1 MTRLTTYL
9 VNLFSRNGLAIFVTA
24 LVLVW
29 LTQTLRLFDL
39 ISAKG
44 QDMMTLAGQSA
55 LTTPPLI
62 IVFFYVCWGV
72 GLVRT
77 LRTLQSTQELHAIHS
92 GRRLKALVQ
101 AVGIFAAIG
110 AFFILALTN
119 FIDPAANKRLNDWS
133 ASIAADLVST
143 TLTPHRFTQV
153 APDVVIVI
161 GARLSNGEITDFF
174 ADDRRD
180 PETRRTYI
188 AKSAIVSQDEQGYA
202 LQLRDG
208 SLQYF
213 PRDGHFS
220 EISFGSYE
228 IALDRLTTSADN
240 RNGLA
245 EQDSISIVQDA
256 MQTGVLAPDAAKRLG
271 ERMAEGLRVVA
282 ICLLVFALAGFP
294 HARRARFEFPL
305 EIGILIV
312 AFAERGLSTYM
323 PGPAYLT
330 PFTGGVLVLLVAV
343 GILAYR
349 RFGYRTPPE
358 HVRAA

>member
-1 MTRLTTYL
+1 MTRLTAYL
-9 VNLFSRNGLAIFVTA
+9 VKLFSRNGLAIFVVA

-44 QDMMTLAGQSA
+44 QDMLTLAGQSA

-62 IVFFYVCWGV
+62 IVFFYVCWGI

-77 LRTLQSTQELHAIHS
+77 LRTLQTTQELHAIHS
-92 GRRLKALVQ
+92 SRRLRALVH
-101 AVGIFAAIG
+101 AVMIFSSIG
-110 AFFILALTN
+110 ALFVLLLSN
-119 FIDPAANKRLNDWS
+119 FIEPAANKQLNDWS
-133 ASIAADLVST
+133 ASIAADLVGN
-143 TLTPHRFTQV
+143 TLVPHRFTQV

-161 GARLSNGEITDFF
+161 GGRQSNGEITDFF

-188 AKSAIVSQDEQGYA
+188 AKSAVVAKDEEGYA

-208 SLQYF
+208 TLQYA
-213 PRDGHFS
+213 PREGRFS

-228 IALDRLTTSADN
+228 IALDRLTTPVDN

-245 EQDSISIVQDA
+245 EQNSVSMVMDGIAAGGLS
-256 MQTGVLAPDAAKRLG
+256 PDAAKRLG
-271 ERMAEGLRVVA
+271 ERLAEGLRVVA
-282 ICLLVFALAGFP
+282 ICMLVFALVGFP
-294 HARRARFEFPL
+294 HARRSRFEMPL
-305 EIGILIV
+305 EVGVLMI
-312 AFAERGLSTYM
+312 AFAERGVSTYF

-330 PFTGGVLVLLVAV
+330 PFAGAVLVLAVAS
-343 GILAYR
+343 GILAWR
-349 RFGYRTPPE
+349 RFADSADLRQARP
-358 HVRAA
+358 A